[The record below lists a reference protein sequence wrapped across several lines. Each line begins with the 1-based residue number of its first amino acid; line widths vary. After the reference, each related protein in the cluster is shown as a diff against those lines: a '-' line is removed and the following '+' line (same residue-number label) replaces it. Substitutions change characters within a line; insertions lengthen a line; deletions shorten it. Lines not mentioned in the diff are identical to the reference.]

1 MCLGRADIKLAR
13 RIHMIYIAYVLEL
26 LEVGTC
32 NQFKLTMHETA
43 SLIAVKKGILLYIQD
58 TLSS

>member
-1 MCLGRADIKLAR
+1 
-13 RIHMIYIAYVLEL
+13 MIYIAYVLEL

>member
-1 MCLGRADIKLAR
+1 
-13 RIHMIYIAYVLEL
+13 MIYIAYVLEL

-32 NQFKLTMHETA
+32 NNQFKLTMHETA

>member
-1 MCLGRADIKLAR
+1 
-13 RIHMIYIAYVLEL
+13 MIYIAYVLEL
-26 LEVGTC
+26 LEVGIC